1 MTKMRVFVIGG
12 IFPIAIACS
21 SSGGAGTT
29 ANRGGD
35 SGGGGLPAGGSS
47 GGPSPG
53 DTSDSD
59 GGGTGGDAGSRCVLP
74 SCIEN
79 LAPSCVGT
87 GTCATM
93 TNLETDDYNTCFPN
107 GVVESA
113 VIDQTSGN
121 TTLTVKQSSTT
132 CFVTTFNYNQAWSGT
147 GSITVVDAS
156 GKTVATV
163 RMDAM
168 DNLRNLVTCTGSQ
181 EVALDLSCGNV
192 WPISALT
199 GSKCNEGGCSP

>member
-113 VIDQTSGN
+113 VINQTSGN

>member
-1 MTKMRVFVIGG
+1 MTKRRIFIIVG
-12 IFPIAIACS
+12 IFPVAIACS
-21 SSGGAGTT
+21 GSAGTAANRSSGSDAGGT
-29 ANRGGD
+29 
-35 SGGGGLPAGGSS
+35 PASGSS
-47 GGPSPG
+47 GSQSTGSSG
-53 DTSDSD
+53 SSEGGVGGD
-59 GGGTGGDAGSRCVLP
+59 GGSPCVLP
-74 SCIEN
+74 SCLES
-79 LAPSCVGT
+79 LAPNCVGT

-121 TTLTVKQSSTT
+121 TTLSVKQSSTT
-132 CFVTTFNYNQAWSGT
+132 CFSTTFNYNQAWSGT

-168 DNLRNLVTCTGSQ
+168 DNLRNLVMCTGAP
-181 EVALDLSCGNV
+181 EVALDLSCANV

>member
-1 MTKMRVFVIGG
+1 MTKLRIVVLGG
-12 IFPIAIACS
+12 SVPIAIACS
-21 SSGGAGTT
+21 GAETT
-29 ANRGGD
+29 ANH
-35 SGGGGLPAGGSS
+35 AGGSGDGGIPAS
-47 GGPSPG
+47 GSSGSQSSSG
-53 DTSDSD
+53 SS
-59 GGGTGGDAGSRCVLP
+59 GSSEGGTGGDGGSACVLP
-74 SCIEN
+74 ICLES
-79 LAPSCVGT
+79 LAPNCVGT

-113 VIDQTSGN
+113 IIDPTSGN
-121 TTLTVKQSSTT
+121 TTLTFKQSSTT
-132 CFVTTFNYNQAWSGT
+132 CFSTTFNYNQAWSGA

-168 DNLRNLVTCTGSQ
+168 DNLRNLVTCTGGQ
-181 EVALDLSCGNV
+181 EVSLDLSCGNV

>member
-1 MTKMRVFVIGG
+1 
-12 IFPIAIACS
+12 
-21 SSGGAGTT
+21 
-29 ANRGGD
+29 
-35 SGGGGLPAGGSS
+35 
-47 GGPSPG
+47 
-53 DTSDSD
+53 
-59 GGGTGGDAGSRCVLP
+59 
-74 SCIEN
+74 
-79 LAPSCVGT
+79 
-87 GTCATM
+87 M